1 MVHCE
6 RDAHCYWIIA
16 EPNRSAS
23 WRVNKLILAV
33 LGGWLLVVAS
43 IFTAAGLWLVL
54 PFAGFEFGALG
65 SALYW
70 VSRRL
75 RQRHVV
81 HFSADRIRIEKGT
94 RYPQYS
100 WTLSRQAVAL
110 SVDIQNHPED
120 PLQLSLCTPQERIRV
135 GDFLNLEDSREL
147 LRLLRDSGLSVRN
160 YSRAGQV
167 RA

>member
-6 RDAHCYWIIA
+6 HDRHRYWIVA
-16 EPNRSAS
+16 EPNRSTS
-23 WRVNKLILAV
+23 WRVNKLILAA
-33 LGGWLLVVAS
+33 LGVWLLLVAGV
-43 IFTAAGLWLVL
+43 FTAAGMWLVL
-54 PFAGFEFGALG
+54 PFAGIELGALG

-81 HFSADRIRIEKGT
+81 HVTGDRIRIEKGT
-94 RYPQYS
+94 CYPQHS
-100 WTLSRQAVAL
+100 WTLSRHAVAL

-120 PLQLSLCTPQERIRV
+120 PLQLSLCTPLERIRV

-147 LRLLRDSGLSVRN
+147 LRLLRDTGISVRN
-160 YSRAGQV
+160 YSRAGQMH
-167 RA
+167 A